1 MYSRGEYSDKKDTYG
16 VILKHTKHECEILL
30 IQSGQVCSAFKRDAT
45 ESYSFIS
52 NKAKEVYEI
61 IHTGLAGCT
70 SKNGVSTQFALGT
83 SVIHQF
89 IKAKID
95 FAIELFNGEIA
106 GIEADCDGK
115 KLKTSYIEN
124 GQDYMPVNIPYI
136 KLTKQFNSNKSKDSG
151 IELSDEDSLDSVPVR
166 SVAEI
171 ALEKEDIS
179 WLKQKNTI

>member
-1 MYSRGEYSDKKDTYG
+1 MKFSLLFITVIFFFAACNNQTDK
-16 VILKHTKHECEILL
+16 
-30 IQSGQVCSAFKRDAT
+30 
-45 ESYSFIS
+45 
-52 NKAKEVYEI
+52 
-61 IHTGLAGCT
+61 
-70 SKNGVSTQFALGT
+70 
-83 SVIHQF
+83 
-89 IKAKID
+89 
-95 FAIELFNGEIA
+95 ELFNGEIA

-179 WLKQKNTI
+179 WLKQKKYYN